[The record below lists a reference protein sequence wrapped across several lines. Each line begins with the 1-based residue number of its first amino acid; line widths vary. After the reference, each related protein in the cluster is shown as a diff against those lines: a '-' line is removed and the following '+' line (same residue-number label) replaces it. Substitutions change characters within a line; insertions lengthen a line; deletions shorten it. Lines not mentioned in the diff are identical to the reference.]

1 MRVLFCFTLL
11 VLSVLLVS
19 GWSDASGAVTACVS
33 VRSLPKDSAIRL
45 AAASTLVGS
54 IGMYLINPA
63 IAQTFFDAV
72 DLGENS
78 SRAMLSLCTS
88 LLATVLWSAVTRAF
102 GLPTS
107 ESHALV
113 SAMSGSAVAATGR
126 ISAIHTAAWGR
137 ILCGL
142 ALSILLSF
150 FLGLL
155 CDRTLRVIL
164 AKRNRRRALSRF
176 GRSQRFSACWSA
188 AMTGAQDCQK
198 FMGVYLLGLSLCNI
212 RGDTARPLLPSLLL
226 LCAAVMAMGTM
237 LGSSHVIKK
246 LGRDMVSLEAHDYSA
261 AGAASTAVLTLCTCL
276 GLPASITHTRASAF
290 VGAGA
295 WRRSRVNL
303 RVVFQVFGAWVLTF
317 PICALLGYLL
327 TLALLIPFG

>member
-1 MRVLFCFTLL
+1 MLFCFTLL
-11 VLSVLLVS
+11 VLSVLLIS

-33 VRSLPKDSAIRL
+33 VRSLPEENAIRL

-54 IGMYLINPA
+54 VVMFLVNPA
-63 IAQTFFDAV
+63 IVQTFYGAV
-72 DLGENS
+72 DLGEDAT
-78 SRAMLSLCTS
+78 RAMLSLCAA
-88 LLATVLWSAVTRAF
+88 LLATVLWSGLTRGF

-113 SAMSGSAVAATGR
+113 SAMSGAAVAATGR
-126 ISAIHTAAWGR
+126 ITVIHPAAWGR
-137 ILCGL
+137 ILLGL
-142 ALSILLSF
+142 AISIFLSF
-150 FLGLL
+150 FLAFL
-155 CDRTLRVIL
+155 CNRTLHALL

-198 FMGVYLLGLSLCNI
+198 FMGVYLLGLSICGI
-212 RGDTARPLLPSLLL
+212 GTESARPLLPSLILL
-226 LCAAVMAMGTM
+226 SSTVMAMGTM

-246 LGRDMVSLEAHDYSA
+246 LGRDMVSLDAPDYSA

-276 GLPASITHTRASAF
+276 GLPASITHTRAAAF

-295 WRRSRVNL
+295 RNRRRVDL
-303 RVVFQVFGAWVLTF
+303 RIVLQIFGAWLLTF
-317 PICALLGYLL
+317 PICALLGFLL
-327 TLALLIPFG
+327 TIGLLIPFG